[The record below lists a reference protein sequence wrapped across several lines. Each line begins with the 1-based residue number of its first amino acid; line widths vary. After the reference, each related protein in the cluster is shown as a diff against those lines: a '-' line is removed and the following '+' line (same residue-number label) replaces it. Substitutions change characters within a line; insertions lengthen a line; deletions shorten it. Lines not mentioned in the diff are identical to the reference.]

1 LETLPHFETSLA
13 IVGFSEGVESIVAPP
28 PTSAKV
34 LPCQFNHRSS
44 YDHHA
49 IFLLHLSI
57 VVKILTLHSPVAPT
71 HFAAT
76 QIIIASQ
83 MRSILFVPKLFT
95 TFTDSMKN
103 K

>member
-1 LETLPHFETSLA
+1 LETLPHFERSLA
-13 IVGFSEGVESIVAPP
+13 TVGFSKGVESIVAPP

-57 VVKILTLHSPVAPT
+57 VVKIPTLHSPVAPT

-76 QIIIASQ
+76 H
-83 MRSILFVPKLFT
+83 KLL
-95 TFTDSMKN
+95 
-103 K
+103 

>member
-1 LETLPHFETSLA
+1 METLPHFETSLA

-49 IFLLHLSI
+49 IFLLHL
-57 VVKILTLHSPVAPT
+57 
-71 HFAAT
+71 

-83 MRSILFVPKLFT
+83 MRSILSVPKLFT
-95 TFTDSMKN
+95 TFSDSMKN